1 MTNGSR
7 NLDIDKNM
15 MIMKRILFV
24 FGIILMSFSAEA
36 QESKW
41 GNSIADSV
49 SCFQNYNI
57 MGSYY
62 QSKDYAEAY
71 DAWKALYETC
81 PSANIRIYTY
91 GDNIIE
97 AKIKEAADDATKNAL
112 IQELLGLYDAFAIN
126 FPKEKSNAL
135 SSKAYHFYNY
145 YRKNADSVSKAVVM
159 FEEAKALL
167 GDTMSVAH
175 TDRYFQANVKE
186 FNKTKD
192 VDRLFEVYNS
202 VLVTLE
208 FNFNTFNV
216 QNYSMELKADSVL
229 DFIAYADSIRP
240 GVEVEKNAFDAK
252 LAIYDSINAYN
263 NSSNKRMKKAAK
275 LPPLVKPVMD
285 ARMQELVGVL
295 DKADELRTKYE
306 LDEQG
311 LTSID
316 KRKISNNEIRLRNIT
331 KVQRNIDKILSPL
344 LTCNKLTL
352 IYNEEA
358 FEQNKDNIDW
368 LKRAGNLLQKERVG
382 ADGELTSCTDNPVFI
397 SIAETLYKIEPSA
410 QAALNM
416 AKLGV
421 NKSDWAMAKKY
432 YTEAIEQEEDL
443 RRKANSYMGLAYV
456 NQKMGSLS
464 SAKSNC
470 LKAGQLRKNWG
481 SPYLYLATLYA
492 EAAGTCGANAVE
504 KNAVY
509 WAAINKLSYARSID
523 PTVATKAAKL
533 ISAYSQQIPD
543 KGISFQLGY
552 KEGDKISIGCW
563 VNETVSVKFY

>member
-1 MTNGSR
+1 
-7 NLDIDKNM
+7 
-15 MIMKRILFV
+15 MKRILFV
-24 FGIILMSFSAEA
+24 FGILLMSFSAQA

-97 AKIKEAADDATKNAL
+97 AKIKETNDDAAKNVL
-112 IQELLGLYDAFAIN
+112 IQELLALYDAFALH
-126 FPKEKSNAL
+126 FPEEKANAM

-145 YRKNADSVSKAVVM
+145 YKKDADSISKAVIM
-159 FEEAKALL
+159 FDEAKSLL

-202 VLVTLE
+202 VLVSLE

-216 QNYSMELKADSVL
+216 ENYTIELKADSVL
-229 DFIAYADSIRP
+229 GFIAYADSIRP
-240 GVEVEKNAFDAK
+240 TAEAAK
-252 LAIYDSINAYN
+252 AAYDLELAAYDSTNAYN
-263 NSSNKRMKKAAK
+263 NSSKKRMKQAAK
-275 LPPLVKPVMD
+275 LPPLVKPEMD
-285 ARMQELVGVL
+285 AATQALVSVL
-295 DKADELRTKYE
+295 EKADELKTKYE

-311 LTSID
+311 LTSVD

-331 KVQRNIDKILSPL
+331 KVQSNIEKILSPL
-344 LTCNKLTL
+344 LTCDKLTL

-358 FEQNKDNIDW
+358 FEQNKDNIEW

-382 ADGELTSCTDNPVFI
+382 DNGEMTSCTDNPVFI
-397 SIAETLYKIEPSA
+397 SIAETLYEIEPSA

-456 NQKMGSLS
+456 NQKMGALS
-464 SAKSNC
+464 AAKSNC
-470 LKAGQLRKNWG
+470 LKAGQLRKDWG
-481 SPYLYLATLYA
+481 NPYLYLATLYA

-523 PTVATKAAKL
+523 PSIANKAAKL
-533 ISAYSQQIPD
+533 ISAYTQQIPD

-552 KEGDKISIGCW
+552 KEGDKINIGCW
-563 VNETVSVKFY
+563 INETVSVKFY

>member
-1 MTNGSR
+1 
-7 NLDIDKNM
+7 
-15 MIMKRILFV
+15 MKRILFV
-24 FGIILMSFSAEA
+24 FGILLMSFSAQA

-97 AKIKEAADDATKNAL
+97 AKIKEASDDASKNAL
-112 IQELLGLYDAFAIN
+112 IQELLSLYDAFAVH
-126 FPKEKSNAL
+126 FPKEKANAI

-145 YRKNADSVSKAVVM
+145 YRKNSDSVSKAVVM
-159 FEEAKALL
+159 FEEAKSLL

-216 QNYSMELKADSVL
+216 ENYTIELKADSVL
-229 DFIAYADSIRP
+229 DFIAYADIIRP
-240 GVEVEKNAFDAK
+240 ATELAKAEFDAK
-252 LAIYDSINAYN
+252 LAVYDSTNAYN
-263 NSSNKRMKKAAK
+263 NSSKKRIKKAAK
-275 LPPLVKPVMD
+275 LPPLVKPELD
-285 ARMQELVGVL
+285 ATTQELVSVL
-295 DKADELRTKYE
+295 EKADELKTKYE
-306 LDEQG
+306 LDEKG
-311 LTSID
+311 LTSVD
-316 KRKISNNEIRLRNIT
+316 KRKMSNNEIRLRNIT
-331 KVQRNIDKILSPL
+331 KVQRNIEKILSPL

-358 FEQNKDNIDW
+358 FEENKDNVEW

-382 ADGELTSCTDNPVFI
+382 DDGELTSCTDNPVFI
-397 SIAETLYKIEPSA
+397 SIAETLYEIEPSA

-443 RRKANSYMGLAYV
+443 RRKANTYMGLAYV
-456 NQKMGSLS
+456 NQKMGALS

-481 SPYLYLATLYA
+481 NPYLYLATIYA
-492 EAAGTCGANAVE
+492 DAAGSCGSNAVE

-523 PTVATKAAKL
+523 PSIADKAAKL

-552 KEGDKISIGCW
+552 KEGDKINIGCW
-563 VNETVSVKFY
+563 INETVSVKFY

>member
-1 MTNGSR
+1 
-7 NLDIDKNM
+7 
-15 MIMKRILFV
+15 MKRILFV
-24 FGIILMSFSAEA
+24 FGILLMSFSVQA

-97 AKIKEAADDATKNAL
+97 AKIKEASDDATKNAL
-112 IQELLGLYDAFAIN
+112 IQELLSLYDAFAVH
-126 FPKEKSNAL
+126 FPKEKSNAI

-145 YRKNADSVSKAVVM
+145 YRKNSDSVSKSVVT
-159 FEEAKALL
+159 FEEAKSLL

-192 VDRLFEVYNS
+192 VNRLFEVYNA

-208 FNFNTFNV
+208 FDFNTFNV
-216 QNYSMELKADSVL
+216 ENYNIQLKADSVL

-240 GVEVEKNAFDAK
+240 ATEVAKAEFDAK
-252 LAIYDSINAYN
+252 LAVYDSTNAYN
-263 NSSNKRMKKAAK
+263 NASKKRMKKAAK
-275 LPPLVKPVMD
+275 LPPLVKPELD
-285 ARMQELVGVL
+285 ATTQELVSVL
-295 DKADELRTKYE
+295 EKADELRTKYE

-311 LTSID
+311 LTSVD
-316 KRKISNNEIRLRNIT
+316 KRNMSNNEIRLRNIT
-331 KVQRNIDKILSPL
+331 KVQRNIERILSPL

-358 FEQNKDNIDW
+358 FEQNKDNVEW
-368 LKRAGNLLQKERVG
+368 LKRAGNLLQKEREG
-382 ADGELTSCTDNPVFI
+382 DDGELTSCTDNPVFI
-397 SIAETLYKIEPSA
+397 SIAETLYELEPSA
-410 QAALNM
+410 QAALKM
-416 AKLGV
+416 AKLDV
-421 NKSDWAMAKKY
+421 NKGDWAMAKKY

-443 RRKANSYMGLAYV
+443 RRKANTYMGLAYV
-456 NQKMGSLS
+456 NQKMGALS

-481 SPYLYLATLYA
+481 NPYLYLATIYA
-492 EAAGTCGANAVE
+492 DAAGSCGSNAVE

-523 PTVATKAAKL
+523 PSIADKAAKL

-552 KEGDKISIGCW
+552 KEGDKINIGCW
-563 VNETVSVKFY
+563 INETVSVKFY

>member
-1 MTNGSR
+1 
-7 NLDIDKNM
+7 
-15 MIMKRILFV
+15 MKRILFV
-24 FGIILMSFSAEA
+24 FGILLMSFSAQA

-97 AKIKEAADDATKNAL
+97 AKIKEASDDATKNAL
-112 IQELLGLYDAFAIN
+112 IQELLSLYDAFAVH
-126 FPKEKSNAL
+126 FPEEKANAI

-145 YRKNADSVSKAVVM
+145 YRKNSDSVSKAVVM
-159 FEEAKALL
+159 FEEAKSLL

-216 QNYSMELKADSVL
+216 ENYNIELQADSVL
-229 DFIAYADSIRP
+229 GFIAYADSIRP
-240 GVEVEKNAFDAK
+240 NTEAAKAEYDAK
-252 LAIYDSINAYN
+252 LAVYDSTNTYN
-263 NSSNKRMKKAAK
+263 NASKKRIKKAAK
-275 LPPLVKPVMD
+275 LPPLVKPELD
-285 ARMQELVGVL
+285 ATVQELVSVL
-295 DKADELRTKYE
+295 EKADELKTKYE
-306 LDEQG
+306 LDQQG
-311 LTSID
+311 LTSVD
-316 KRKISNNEIRLRNIT
+316 KRKMSNNEIRLRNIT
-331 KVQRNIDKILSPL
+331 KVQRNIEKILSPL

-358 FEQNKDNIDW
+358 FEQNKDNIEW

-382 ADGELTSCTDNPVFI
+382 DDGELTSCTDNPVFI
-397 SIAETLYKIEPSA
+397 SIAETLYEIEPSA

-443 RRKANSYMGLAYV
+443 RRKANTYMGLAYV
-456 NQKMGSLS
+456 NQKMGALS

-481 SPYLYLATLYA
+481 NPYLYLATIYA
-492 EAAGTCGANAVE
+492 DAAGSCGSNAVE

-523 PTVATKAAKL
+523 PSIADKAAKL
-533 ISAYSQQIPD
+533 ISVYSQQIPD

-552 KEGDKISIGCW
+552 KEGDKINIGCW
-563 VNETVSVKFY
+563 INETVSVKFY

>member
-1 MTNGSR
+1 
-7 NLDIDKNM
+7 
-15 MIMKRILFV
+15 MKRILFV
-24 FGIILMSFSAEA
+24 FGILLMSFSAQA

-97 AKIKEAADDATKNAL
+97 AKIKEASDDASKNAL
-112 IQELLGLYDAFAIN
+112 IQELLSLYDAFAVH
-126 FPKEKSNAL
+126 FPKEKANAI

-145 YRKNADSVSKAVVM
+145 YRKNSDSVSKAVVM
-159 FEEAKALL
+159 FEEAKSLL

-216 QNYSMELKADSVL
+216 ENYTIELKADSVL

-240 GVEVEKNAFDAK
+240 ATELAKAEFDAK
-252 LAIYDSINAYN
+252 LAVYDSTNAYN
-263 NSSNKRMKKAAK
+263 NSSKKRIKKAAK
-275 LPPLVKPVMD
+275 LPPLVKPELD
-285 ARMQELVGVL
+285 ATTQELISVL
-295 DKADELRTKYE
+295 EKADELKTKYE
-306 LDEQG
+306 LDEKG
-311 LTSID
+311 LTSVD
-316 KRKISNNEIRLRNIT
+316 KRKMSNNEIRLRNIT
-331 KVQRNIDKILSPL
+331 KVQRNIEKILSPL

-358 FEQNKDNIDW
+358 FEENKDNVEW

-382 ADGELTSCTDNPVFI
+382 DDGELTSCTDNPVFI
-397 SIAETLYKIEPSA
+397 SIAETLYEIEPSA

-443 RRKANSYMGLAYV
+443 RRKANTYMGLAYV
-456 NQKMGSLS
+456 NQKMGALS

-481 SPYLYLATLYA
+481 NPYLYLATIYA
-492 EAAGTCGANAVE
+492 DAAGSCGSNAVE

-523 PTVATKAAKL
+523 PSIADKAAKL

-552 KEGDKISIGCW
+552 KEGDKINIGCW
-563 VNETVSVKFY
+563 INETVSVKFY

>member
-1 MTNGSR
+1 
-7 NLDIDKNM
+7 
-15 MIMKRILFV
+15 MKRILFV
-24 FGIILMSFSAEA
+24 FGILLMSFSAQA

-71 DAWKALYETC
+71 DAWKALFETC

-97 AKIKEAADDATKNAL
+97 AKIKETNDDAAKNVL
-112 IQELLGLYDAFAIN
+112 IQELLALYDAFALH
-126 FPKEKSNAL
+126 FPEEKANAM

-145 YRKNADSVSKAVVM
+145 YKKDADSISKAVVM
-159 FEEAKALL
+159 FDEAKSLL

-202 VLVTLE
+202 VLVSLE

-216 QNYSMELKADSVL
+216 ENYTIELKADSVL
-229 DFIAYADSIRP
+229 GFIAYADSIRP
-240 GVEVEKNAFDAK
+240 TAEAAK
-252 LAIYDSINAYN
+252 AAYELELAAYDSTNAYN
-263 NSSNKRMKKAAK
+263 NSSKKRMKQAAK
-275 LPPLVKPVMD
+275 LPPLVKPEMD
-285 ARMQELVGVL
+285 AATQALVSVL
-295 DKADELRTKYE
+295 EKADELKTKYE

-311 LTSID
+311 LTSVD

-331 KVQRNIDKILSPL
+331 KVQSNIEKILSPL
-344 LTCNKLTL
+344 LTCDKLTL

-358 FEQNKDNIDW
+358 FEQNKDNIEW

-382 ADGELTSCTDNPVFI
+382 DNGEMTSCTDNPVFI
-397 SIAETLYKIEPSA
+397 SIAETLYEIEPSA

-456 NQKMGSLS
+456 NQKMGALS
-464 SAKSNC
+464 AAKSNC
-470 LKAGQLRKNWG
+470 LKAGQLRKDWG
-481 SPYLYLATLYA
+481 NPYLYLATLYA

-523 PTVATKAAKL
+523 PSIANKAAKL
-533 ISAYSQQIPD
+533 ISAYTQQIPD

-552 KEGDKISIGCW
+552 KEGDKINIGCW
-563 VNETVSVKFY
+563 INETVSVKFY

>member
-1 MTNGSR
+1 
-7 NLDIDKNM
+7 

-24 FGIILMSFSAEA
+24 FGILLMSYSAQA

-97 AKIKEAADDATKNAL
+97 AKIKEASDDATKNAL
-112 IQELLGLYDAFAIN
+112 IQELLSLYDAFAVH
-126 FPKEKSNAL
+126 FPKEKANAI

-145 YRKNADSVSKAVVM
+145 YRKNSDSVSKAVVM
-159 FEEAKALL
+159 FEEAKSLL

-216 QNYSMELKADSVL
+216 ENYNIELKADSVL

-240 GVEVEKNAFDAK
+240 ATEAAKAKFDAT
-252 LAIYDSINAYN
+252 LAVYDSTNAYN
-263 NSSNKRMKKAAK
+263 NSSKKRLKKAAK
-275 LPPLVKPVMD
+275 LPPLVKPELD
-285 ARMQELVGVL
+285 ATTQELVSVL
-295 DKADELRTKYE
+295 EKADELKTKYE

-311 LTSID
+311 LTSVD
-316 KRKISNNEIRLRNIT
+316 KRKMSNNEIRLRNIT
-331 KVQRNIDKILSPL
+331 KVQRNIEKILSPL

-358 FEQNKDNIDW
+358 FEQNKDNEEW
-368 LKRAGNLLQKERVG
+368 LKRAGNLLQKERLG
-382 ADGELTSCTDNPVFI
+382 DDGELTSCTDNPVFI
-397 SIAETLYKIEPSA
+397 SIAETLYEIEPSA

-443 RRKANSYMGLAYV
+443 RRKANTYMGLAYV
-456 NQKMGSLS
+456 NQKMGALS

-481 SPYLYLATLYA
+481 NPYLYLATIYA
-492 EAAGTCGANAVE
+492 DAAGSCGSNAVE

-523 PTVATKAAKL
+523 PSIADKAAKL

-552 KEGDKISIGCW
+552 KEGDKITIGCW
-563 VNETVSVKFY
+563 INEAVSVKFY

>member
-1 MTNGSR
+1 
-7 NLDIDKNM
+7 

-24 FGIILMSFSAEA
+24 FGILLMSFSAQA

-97 AKIKEAADDATKNAL
+97 AKIKETNDDAAKNVL
-112 IQELLGLYDAFAIN
+112 IQELLALYDAFALH
-126 FPKEKSNAL
+126 FPEEKANAM
-135 SSKAYHFYNY
+135 SSKAYHFYDY
-145 YRKNADSVSKAVVM
+145 YKKDADSISKAVVM
-159 FEEAKALL
+159 FDEAKSLL

-202 VLVTLE
+202 VLVSLE

-216 QNYSMELKADSVL
+216 ENYTIELKADSVL
-229 DFIAYADSIRP
+229 GFIAYADSIRP
-240 GVEVEKNAFDAK
+240 TAEAAK
-252 LAIYDSINAYN
+252 ASYDLELAAYDSTNAYN
-263 NSSNKRMKKAAK
+263 NSSKKRMKQAAK
-275 LPPLVKPVMD
+275 LPPLVKPEMD
-285 ARMQELVGVL
+285 ATTQALVSVL
-295 DKADELRTKYE
+295 EKADELKTKYE

-311 LTSID
+311 LTSVD

-331 KVQRNIDKILSPL
+331 KVQSNIEKILSPL
-344 LTCNKLTL
+344 LTCDKLTL

-358 FEQNKDNIDW
+358 FEQNKDNIEW

-382 ADGELTSCTDNPVFI
+382 DNGEMTSCTDNPVFI
-397 SIAETLYKIEPSA
+397 SIAETLYEIEPSA

-456 NQKMGSLS
+456 NQKMGALS
-464 SAKSNC
+464 AAKSNC
-470 LKAGQLRKNWG
+470 LKAGQLRKDWG
-481 SPYLYLATLYA
+481 NPYLYLATLYA

-523 PTVATKAAKL
+523 PSIANKAAKL
-533 ISAYSQQIPD
+533 ISAYTQQIPD

-552 KEGDKISIGCW
+552 KEGDKINIGCW
-563 VNETVSVKFY
+563 INETVSVKFY

>member
-1 MTNGSR
+1 
-7 NLDIDKNM
+7 
-15 MIMKRILFV
+15 MKRILFV
-24 FGIILMSFSAEA
+24 FGILLMSFSAQA

-97 AKIKEAADDATKNAL
+97 AKIKEASDDASKNAL
-112 IQELLGLYDAFAIN
+112 IQELLSLYDAFAVH
-126 FPKEKSNAL
+126 FPKEKANAI

-145 YRKNADSVSKAVVM
+145 YRKNSDSVSKAVVM
-159 FEEAKALL
+159 FEEAKSLL
-167 GDTMSVAH
+167 GYTMSVAH

-216 QNYSMELKADSVL
+216 ENYTIELKADSVL

-240 GVEVEKNAFDAK
+240 ATELAKAEFDAK
-252 LAIYDSINAYN
+252 LAVYDSTNAYN
-263 NSSNKRMKKAAK
+263 NSSKKRIKKAAK
-275 LPPLVKPVMD
+275 LTPLVKPELD
-285 ARMQELVGVL
+285 ATTQELVSVL
-295 DKADELRTKYE
+295 EKADELKTKYE
-306 LDEQG
+306 LDEKG
-311 LTSID
+311 LTSVD
-316 KRKISNNEIRLRNIT
+316 KRKMSNNEIRLRNIT
-331 KVQRNIDKILSPL
+331 KVQRNIEKILSPL

-358 FEQNKDNIDW
+358 FEENKDNVEW

-382 ADGELTSCTDNPVFI
+382 DDGELTSCTDNPVFI
-397 SIAETLYKIEPSA
+397 SIAETLYEIEPSA

-443 RRKANSYMGLAYV
+443 RRKANTYMGLAYV
-456 NQKMGSLS
+456 NQKMGALS

-481 SPYLYLATLYA
+481 NPYLYLATIYA
-492 EAAGTCGANAVE
+492 DAAGSCGSNAVE

-523 PTVATKAAKL
+523 PSIADKAAKL

-552 KEGDKISIGCW
+552 KEGDKINIGCW
-563 VNETVSVKFY
+563 INETVSVKFY

>member
-1 MTNGSR
+1 
-7 NLDIDKNM
+7 

-24 FGIILMSFSAEA
+24 FGILLMSFSAQA

-71 DAWKALYETC
+71 DAWKALFETC

-97 AKIKEAADDATKNAL
+97 AKIKETNDDAAKNVL
-112 IQELLGLYDAFAIN
+112 IQELLALYDAFALH
-126 FPKEKSNAL
+126 FPEEKANAM

-145 YRKNADSVSKAVVM
+145 YKKDADSISKAVVM
-159 FEEAKALL
+159 FDEAKSLL

-202 VLVTLE
+202 VLVSLE

-216 QNYSMELKADSVL
+216 ENYTIELKADSVL
-229 DFIAYADSIRP
+229 GFIAYADSIRP
-240 GVEVEKNAFDAK
+240 TAEAAK
-252 LAIYDSINAYN
+252 AAYELELAAYDSTNAYN
-263 NSSNKRMKKAAK
+263 NSSKKRMKQAAK
-275 LPPLVKPVMD
+275 LPPLVKPEMD
-285 ARMQELVGVL
+285 AATQALVSVL
-295 DKADELRTKYE
+295 EKADELKTKYE

-311 LTSID
+311 LTSVD
-316 KRKISNNEIRLRNIT
+316 KRKISNNEIRLRNIS
-331 KVQRNIDKILSPL
+331 KVQSNIEKILSPL

-358 FEQNKDNIDW
+358 FEQNKDNIEW

-382 ADGELTSCTDNPVFI
+382 DNGEMTSCTDNPVFI
-397 SIAETLYKIEPSA
+397 SIAETLYEIEPSA

-456 NQKMGSLS
+456 NQKMGALS
-464 SAKSNC
+464 AAKSNC
-470 LKAGQLRKNWG
+470 LKAGQLRKDWG
-481 SPYLYLATLYA
+481 NPYLYLATLYA

-523 PTVATKAAKL
+523 PSIANKAAKL
-533 ISAYSQQIPD
+533 ISAYTQQIPD

-552 KEGDKISIGCW
+552 KEGDKINIGCW
-563 VNETVSVKFY
+563 INETVSVKFY

>member
-1 MTNGSR
+1 
-7 NLDIDKNM
+7 
-15 MIMKRILFV
+15 MKRILFV
-24 FGIILMSFSAEA
+24 FGILLMSFSAQA

-97 AKIKEAADDATKNAL
+97 AKIKETNDDAAKNVL
-112 IQELLGLYDAFAIN
+112 IQELLALYDAFALH
-126 FPKEKSNAL
+126 FPEEKANAM

-145 YRKNADSVSKAVVM
+145 YKKDADSISKAVVM
-159 FEEAKALL
+159 FDEAKSLL

-202 VLVTLE
+202 VLVSLE

-216 QNYSMELKADSVL
+216 ENYTIELKADSVL
-229 DFIAYADSIRP
+229 GFIAYADSIRP
-240 GVEVEKNAFDAK
+240 TAEAAK
-252 LAIYDSINAYN
+252 AAYELELAAYDSTNAYN
-263 NSSNKRMKKAAK
+263 NSSKKRMKQAAK
-275 LPPLVKPVMD
+275 LPPLVKPEMD
-285 ARMQELVGVL
+285 AATQALVSVL
-295 DKADELRTKYE
+295 EKADELKTKYE

-311 LTSID
+311 LTSVD
-316 KRKISNNEIRLRNIT
+316 KRKISNNEIRLRNIS
-331 KVQRNIDKILSPL
+331 KVQSNIEKILSPL
-344 LTCNKLTL
+344 LTCDKLTL

-358 FEQNKDNIDW
+358 FEQNKDNIEW

-382 ADGELTSCTDNPVFI
+382 DNGEMTSCTDNPVFI
-397 SIAETLYKIEPSA
+397 SIAETLYEIEPSA

-456 NQKMGSLS
+456 NQKMGALS
-464 SAKSNC
+464 AAKSNC
-470 LKAGQLRKNWG
+470 LKAGQLRKDWG
-481 SPYLYLATLYA
+481 NPYLYLATLYA

-523 PTVATKAAKL
+523 PSIANKAAKL
-533 ISAYSQQIPD
+533 ISAYTQQIPD

-552 KEGDKISIGCW
+552 KEGDKINIGCW
-563 VNETVSVKFY
+563 INETVSVKFY

>member
-1 MTNGSR
+1 
-7 NLDIDKNM
+7 

-24 FGIILMSFSAEA
+24 FGILLMSYSAQA

-71 DAWKALYETC
+71 DAWKALFETC

-97 AKIKEAADDATKNAL
+97 AKIKETNDDAAKNVL
-112 IQELLGLYDAFAIN
+112 IQELLALYDAFALH
-126 FPKEKSNAL
+126 FPEEKANAM

-145 YRKNADSVSKAVVM
+145 YKKDADSISKAVIM
-159 FEEAKALL
+159 FDEAKSLL

-202 VLVTLE
+202 VLVSLE

-216 QNYSMELKADSVL
+216 ENYTIELKADSVL
-229 DFIAYADSIRP
+229 GFIAYADSIRP
-240 GVEVEKNAFDAK
+240 TAEAAK
-252 LAIYDSINAYN
+252 AAYDLELAAYDSTNAYN
-263 NSSNKRMKKAAK
+263 NSSKKRMKQAAK
-275 LPPLVKPVMD
+275 LPPLVKPEMD
-285 ARMQELVGVL
+285 AATQALVSVL
-295 DKADELRTKYE
+295 EKADELKTKYE

-311 LTSID
+311 LTSVD

-331 KVQRNIDKILSPL
+331 KVQSNIEKILSPL
-344 LTCNKLTL
+344 LTCDKLTL

-358 FEQNKDNIDW
+358 FEQNKDNIEW

-382 ADGELTSCTDNPVFI
+382 DNGEMTSCTDNPVFI
-397 SIAETLYKIEPSA
+397 SIAETLYEIEPSA

-456 NQKMGSLS
+456 NQKMGALS
-464 SAKSNC
+464 AAKSNC
-470 LKAGQLRKNWG
+470 LKAGQLRKDWG
-481 SPYLYLATLYA
+481 NPYLYLATLYA

-523 PTVATKAAKL
+523 PSIANKAAKL
-533 ISAYSQQIPD
+533 ISAYTQQIPD

-552 KEGDKISIGCW
+552 KEGDKINIGCW
-563 VNETVSVKFY
+563 INETVSVKFY

>member
-1 MTNGSR
+1 
-7 NLDIDKNM
+7 
-15 MIMKRILFV
+15 MKRILFV
-24 FGIILMSFSAEA
+24 FGILLMSFSAQA

-71 DAWKALYETC
+71 DAWKALFETC

-97 AKIKEAADDATKNAL
+97 AKIKETNDDAAKNVL
-112 IQELLGLYDAFAIN
+112 IQELLALYDAFALH
-126 FPKEKSNAL
+126 FPEEKANAM

-145 YRKNADSVSKAVVM
+145 YKKDADSISKAVVM
-159 FEEAKALL
+159 FDEAKSLL

-202 VLVTLE
+202 VLVSLE

-216 QNYSMELKADSVL
+216 ENYTIELKADSVL
-229 DFIAYADSIRP
+229 GFIAYADSIRP
-240 GVEVEKNAFDAK
+240 TAEAAK
-252 LAIYDSINAYN
+252 AAYELELAAYDSTNAYN
-263 NSSNKRMKKAAK
+263 NSSKKRMKQAAK
-275 LPPLVKPVMD
+275 LPPLVKPEMD
-285 ARMQELVGVL
+285 AATQALVSVL
-295 DKADELRTKYE
+295 EKADELKTKYE

-311 LTSID
+311 LTSVD

-331 KVQRNIDKILSPL
+331 KVQSNIEKILSPL
-344 LTCNKLTL
+344 LTCDKLTL

-358 FEQNKDNIDW
+358 FEQNKDNIEW

-382 ADGELTSCTDNPVFI
+382 DNGEMTSCTDNPVFI
-397 SIAETLYKIEPSA
+397 SIAETLYEIEPSA

-456 NQKMGSLS
+456 NQKMGALS
-464 SAKSNC
+464 AAKSNC
-470 LKAGQLRKNWG
+470 LKAGQLRKDWG

-523 PTVATKAAKL
+523 PSIANKAAKL
-533 ISAYSQQIPD
+533 ISAYTQQIPD

-552 KEGDKISIGCW
+552 KEGDKINIGCW
-563 VNETVSVKFY
+563 INETVSVKFY

>member
-1 MTNGSR
+1 
-7 NLDIDKNM
+7 
-15 MIMKRILFV
+15 MKRILFV
-24 FGIILMSFSAEA
+24 FGILLMSYSAQA

-97 AKIKEAADDATKNAL
+97 AKIKEASDDATKNAL
-112 IQELLGLYDAFAIN
+112 IQELLSLYDAFAVH
-126 FPKEKSNAL
+126 FPKEKANAI

-145 YRKNADSVSKAVVM
+145 YRKNSDSVSKAVVM
-159 FEEAKALL
+159 FEEAKSLL

-216 QNYSMELKADSVL
+216 ENYNIELKADSVL

-240 GVEVEKNAFDAK
+240 ATEAAKAKFDAT
-252 LAIYDSINAYN
+252 LAVYDSTNAYN
-263 NSSNKRMKKAAK
+263 NSSKKRLKKAAK
-275 LPPLVKPVMD
+275 LPPLVKPELD
-285 ARMQELVGVL
+285 ATTQELVSVRE
-295 DKADELRTKYE
+295 KADELKTKYE

-311 LTSID
+311 LTSVD
-316 KRKISNNEIRLRNIT
+316 KRKMSNNEIRLRNIT
-331 KVQRNIDKILSPL
+331 KVQRNIEKILSPL

-358 FEQNKDNIDW
+358 FEQNKDNVEW
-368 LKRAGNLLQKERVG
+368 LKRAGNLLQKERLG
-382 ADGELTSCTDNPVFI
+382 DDGELTSCTDNPVFI
-397 SIAETLYKIEPSA
+397 SIAETLYEIEPSA

-443 RRKANSYMGLAYV
+443 RRKANTYMGLAYV
-456 NQKMGSLS
+456 NQKMGALS

-481 SPYLYLATLYA
+481 NPYLYLATIYA
-492 EAAGTCGANAVE
+492 DAAGSCGSNAVE

-523 PTVATKAAKL
+523 PSIADKAAKL

-552 KEGDKISIGCW
+552 KEGDKITIGCW
-563 VNETVSVKFY
+563 INEAVSVKFY

>member
-1 MTNGSR
+1 
-7 NLDIDKNM
+7 
-15 MIMKRILFV
+15 MKRILFV
-24 FGIILMSFSAEA
+24 FGILLMSFSAQA

-97 AKIKEAADDATKNAL
+97 AKIKEASDDASKNAL
-112 IQELLGLYDAFAIN
+112 IQELLSLYDAFAVH
-126 FPKEKSNAL
+126 FPKEKANAI

-145 YRKNADSVSKAVVM
+145 YRKNSDSVSKAVVM
-159 FEEAKALL
+159 FEEAKSLL

-216 QNYSMELKADSVL
+216 ENYTIELKADSVL

-240 GVEVEKNAFDAK
+240 ATELAKAEFDAK
-252 LAIYDSINAYN
+252 LAVYDSTNAYN
-263 NSSNKRMKKAAK
+263 NSSKKRIKKAAK
-275 LPPLVKPVMD
+275 LPPLVKPELD
-285 ARMQELVGVL
+285 ATIQELVSVL
-295 DKADELRTKYE
+295 EKADELKTKYE
-306 LDEQG
+306 LDEKG
-311 LTSID
+311 LTSVD
-316 KRKISNNEIRLRNIT
+316 KRKMSNNEIRLRNIT
-331 KVQRNIDKILSPL
+331 KVQRNIEKILSPL

-358 FEQNKDNIDW
+358 FEENKDNVEW

-382 ADGELTSCTDNPVFI
+382 DDGELTSCTDNPVFI
-397 SIAETLYKIEPSA
+397 SIAETLYEIEPSA

-443 RRKANSYMGLAYV
+443 RRKANTYMGLAYV
-456 NQKMGSLS
+456 NQKMGALS

-481 SPYLYLATLYA
+481 NPYLYLATIYA
-492 EAAGTCGANAVE
+492 DAAGSCGSNAVE
-504 KNAVY
+504 KNAMY

-523 PTVATKAAKL
+523 PSIADKAAKL

-552 KEGDKISIGCW
+552 KEGDKINIGCW
-563 VNETVSVKFY
+563 INETVSVKFY

>member
-1 MTNGSR
+1 
-7 NLDIDKNM
+7 

-24 FGIILMSFSAEA
+24 FGILLMSFSAQA

-97 AKIKEAADDATKNAL
+97 AKIKETNDDAAKNVL
-112 IQELLGLYDAFAIN
+112 IQELLALYDAFALH
-126 FPKEKSNAL
+126 FPEEKANAM

-145 YRKNADSVSKAVVM
+145 YKKDADSISKAVIM
-159 FEEAKALL
+159 FDEAKSLL

-202 VLVTLE
+202 VLVSLE

-216 QNYSMELKADSVL
+216 ENYTIELKADSVL
-229 DFIAYADSIRP
+229 GFIAYADSIRP
-240 GVEVEKNAFDAK
+240 TAEAAK
-252 LAIYDSINAYN
+252 AAYDLELAAYDSTNAYN
-263 NSSNKRMKKAAK
+263 NSSKKRMKQAAK
-275 LPPLVKPVMD
+275 LPPLVKPEMD
-285 ARMQELVGVL
+285 AATQALVSVL
-295 DKADELRTKYE
+295 EKADELKTKYE

-311 LTSID
+311 LTSVD

-331 KVQRNIDKILSPL
+331 KVQSNIEKILSPL
-344 LTCNKLTL
+344 LTCDKLTL

-358 FEQNKDNIDW
+358 FEQNKDNIEW

-382 ADGELTSCTDNPVFI
+382 DNGEMTSCTDNPVFI
-397 SIAETLYKIEPSA
+397 SIAETLYEIEPSA

-456 NQKMGSLS
+456 NQKMGALS
-464 SAKSNC
+464 AAKSNC
-470 LKAGQLRKNWG
+470 LKAGQLRKDWG
-481 SPYLYLATLYA
+481 NPYLYLATLYA

-523 PTVATKAAKL
+523 PSIANKAAKL
-533 ISAYSQQIPD
+533 ISAYTQQIPD

-552 KEGDKISIGCW
+552 KEGDKINIGCW
-563 VNETVSVKFY
+563 INETVSVKFY

>member
-1 MTNGSR
+1 
-7 NLDIDKNM
+7 
-15 MIMKRILFV
+15 MKRILFV
-24 FGIILMSFSAEA
+24 FGILLMSFSAQA

-97 AKIKEAADDATKNAL
+97 AKIKEAGDDASKNAL
-112 IQELLGLYDAFAIN
+112 IQELLGLYDTFAVH
-126 FPKEKSNAL
+126 FPEEKSNAM

-145 YRKNADSVSKAVVM
+145 YRKNDDSVSKAVVM
-159 FEEAKALL
+159 FEEAKSLL

-202 VLVTLE
+202 VLVSLE

-216 QNYSMELKADSVL
+216 ENYTIELKADSVL

-240 GVEVEKNAFDAK
+240 SAEAAK
-252 LAIYDSINAYN
+252 AAYQAEMAVYDSTNAYN
-263 NSSNKRMKKAAK
+263 NSSKKRIKKAAK
-275 LPPLVKPVMD
+275 LPPLVKPEME
-285 ARMQELVGVL
+285 AGAQELVSVIE
-295 DKADELRTKYE
+295 KADELKTKYK

-311 LTSID
+311 LTSVD
-316 KRKISNNEIRLRNIT
+316 KRKMSNNEIRLRNIT
-331 KVQRNIDKILSPL
+331 KVQRNIEKILSPL
-344 LTCNKLTL
+344 LTCEKLTL
-352 IYNEEA
+352 IYNDAA
-358 FEQNKDNIDW
+358 FEENKDDIEW

-382 ADGELTSCTDNPVFI
+382 DDGELTSCTDNPVFI
-397 SIAETLYKIEPSA
+397 SIAETLYELEPSA
-410 QAALNM
+410 QAALKM
-416 AKLGV
+416 AKLDV
-421 NKSDWAMAKKY
+421 NKGDWAMAKKY

-443 RRKANSYMGLAYV
+443 RRKANTYMGLAYV
-456 NQKMGSLS
+456 NQKMGALS

-481 SPYLYLATLYA
+481 SPYLYLATIYA
-492 EAAGTCGANAVE
+492 DAAGSCGSNAVE

-523 PTVATKAAKL
+523 PSIADKAAKL

-552 KEGDKISIGCW
+552 KEGDKINIGCW
-563 VNETVSVKFY
+563 INETVSVKFY

>member
-1 MTNGSR
+1 
-7 NLDIDKNM
+7 
-15 MIMKRILFV
+15 MKRILFV
-24 FGIILMSFSAEA
+24 FGILLMSYSAQA

-97 AKIKEAADDATKNAL
+97 AKIKEASDDATKNAL
-112 IQELLGLYDAFAIN
+112 IQELLSLYDAFAVH
-126 FPKEKSNAL
+126 FPKEKANAI

-145 YRKNADSVSKAVVM
+145 YRKNSDSVSKAVAM
-159 FEEAKALL
+159 FEEAKSLL

-216 QNYSMELKADSVL
+216 ENYNIELKADSVL

-240 GVEVEKNAFDAK
+240 ATEAAKAKFDAT
-252 LAIYDSINAYN
+252 LAVYDSTNAYN
-263 NSSNKRMKKAAK
+263 NSSKKRLKKAAK
-275 LPPLVKPVMD
+275 LPPLVKPELD
-285 ARMQELVGVL
+285 ATTQELVSVL
-295 DKADELRTKYE
+295 EKADELKTKYE

-311 LTSID
+311 LTSVD
-316 KRKISNNEIRLRNIT
+316 KRKMSNNEIRLRNIT
-331 KVQRNIDKILSPL
+331 KVQRNIEKILSPL

-358 FEQNKDNIDW
+358 FEQNKDNVEW
-368 LKRAGNLLQKERVG
+368 LKRAGNLLQKERLG
-382 ADGELTSCTDNPVFI
+382 DDGELTSCTDNPVFI
-397 SIAETLYKIEPSA
+397 SIAETLYEIEPSA

-443 RRKANSYMGLAYV
+443 RRKANTYMGLAYV
-456 NQKMGSLS
+456 NQKMGALS

-481 SPYLYLATLYA
+481 NPYLYLATIYA
-492 EAAGTCGANAVE
+492 DAAGSCGSNAVE

-523 PTVATKAAKL
+523 PSIADKAAKL

-552 KEGDKISIGCW
+552 KEGDKITIGCW
-563 VNETVSVKFY
+563 INEAVSVKFY

>member
-1 MTNGSR
+1 
-7 NLDIDKNM
+7 

-24 FGIILMSFSAEA
+24 FGILLMSFSAQA

-97 AKIKEAADDATKNAL
+97 AKIKEASDDASKNAF
-112 IQELLGLYDAFAIN
+112 IQELLSLYDAFAVH
-126 FPKEKSNAL
+126 FPKEKANAI

-145 YRKNADSVSKAVVM
+145 YRKNSDSVSKAVVM
-159 FEEAKALL
+159 FEEAKSLL

-216 QNYSMELKADSVL
+216 ENYTIELKADSVL
-229 DFIAYADSIRP
+229 DFIVYADSIRP
-240 GVEVEKNAFDAK
+240 ATELAKAEFDAK
-252 LAIYDSINAYN
+252 LAVYDSTNIYN
-263 NSSNKRMKKAAK
+263 NSSKKRIKKAAK
-275 LPPLVKPVMD
+275 LPPLMKPELD
-285 ARMQELVGVL
+285 ATTRELVSAL
-295 DKADELRTKYE
+295 EKADELKTKYE

-311 LTSID
+311 LTSVD
-316 KRKISNNEIRLRNIT
+316 KRKMSNNEIRLRNIT
-331 KVQRNIDKILSPL
+331 KVQRNIEKILSPL

-358 FEQNKDNIDW
+358 FEENKDNVEW

-382 ADGELTSCTDNPVFI
+382 DDGELTSCTDNPVFI
-397 SIAETLYKIEPSA
+397 SIAETLYEIEPSA

-443 RRKANSYMGLAYV
+443 RRKANTYMGLAYV
-456 NQKMGSLS
+456 NQKMGALS

-470 LKAGQLRKNWG
+470 LKAGQLHKNWG
-481 SPYLYLATLYA
+481 NPYLYLATIYA
-492 EAAGTCGANAVE
+492 DAAGSCGSNAVE

-523 PTVATKAAKL
+523 PSIADKAAKL

-552 KEGDKISIGCW
+552 KEGDKINIGCW
-563 VNETVSVKFY
+563 INETVSVKFY

>member
-1 MTNGSR
+1 
-7 NLDIDKNM
+7 
-15 MIMKRILFV
+15 MKRILFV
-24 FGIILMSFSAEA
+24 FGILLMSFSVQA

-62 QSKDYAEAY
+62 QSMDYAEAY

-97 AKIKEAADDATKNAL
+97 AKIKETNDDAAKNVL
-112 IQELLGLYDAFAIN
+112 IQELLVLYDAFALH
-126 FPKEKSNAL
+126 FPEEKANAM

-145 YRKNADSVSKAVVM
+145 YKKDADSISKAVVM
-159 FEEAKALL
+159 FDEAKSLL

-202 VLVTLE
+202 VLVSLE

-216 QNYSMELKADSVL
+216 ENYTIELKADSVL
-229 DFIAYADSIRP
+229 GFIAYADSIRP
-240 GVEVEKNAFDAK
+240 TAEAAK
-252 LAIYDSINAYN
+252 AAYDLELAAYDSTNAYN
-263 NSSNKRMKKAAK
+263 NSSKKRMKQAAK
-275 LPPLVKPVMD
+275 LPPLVKPEMD
-285 ARMQELVGVL
+285 ATTQALVSVL
-295 DKADELRTKYE
+295 EKADELKTKYE

-311 LTSID
+311 LTSVD

-331 KVQRNIDKILSPL
+331 KVQSNIEKILSPL
-344 LTCNKLTL
+344 LTCDKLTL

-358 FEQNKDNIDW
+358 FEQNKDNIEW

-382 ADGELTSCTDNPVFI
+382 DNGEMTSCTDNPVFI
-397 SIAETLYKIEPSA
+397 SIAETLYEIEPSA

-456 NQKMGSLS
+456 NQKMGALS
-464 SAKSNC
+464 AAKSNC
-470 LKAGQLRKNWG
+470 LKAGQLRKDWG
-481 SPYLYLATLYA
+481 NPYLYLATLYA

-523 PTVATKAAKL
+523 PSIANKAAKL
-533 ISAYSQQIPD
+533 ISAYTQQIPD

-552 KEGDKISIGCW
+552 KEGDKINIGCW
-563 VNETVSVKFY
+563 INETVSVKFY

>member
-1 MTNGSR
+1 
-7 NLDIDKNM
+7 
-15 MIMKRILFV
+15 MKRILFV
-24 FGIILMSFSAEA
+24 LGILLISLTTQA

-97 AKIKEAADDATKNAL
+97 AKIKEAGDDASKNAL
-112 IQELLGLYDAFAIN
+112 IQELLGLYDTFAVH
-126 FPKEKSNAL
+126 FPEEKSNAM

-159 FEEAKALL
+159 FEEAKSLL

-202 VLVTLE
+202 VLVSLE

-216 QNYSMELKADSVL
+216 ENYNIELKADSVL

-240 GVEVEKNAFDAK
+240 SAEAAK
-252 LAIYDSINAYN
+252 AAYQAEMAVYDSTNAYN
-263 NSSNKRMKKAAK
+263 NSSKKRMKQAAK
-275 LPPLVKPVMD
+275 LPPLVKPEMETG
-285 ARMQELVGVL
+285 AQELVSVIE
-295 DKADELRTKYE
+295 KADELKTKYE

-311 LTSID
+311 LTSVD

-331 KVQRNIDKILSPL
+331 KVQRNIEKILSPL
-344 LTCNKLTL
+344 LTCEKLTL
-352 IYNEEA
+352 IYNDAA
-358 FEQNKDNIDW
+358 FEENKDDIEW

-382 ADGELTSCTDNPVFI
+382 EDGELTSCTDNPVFI
-397 SIAETLYKIEPSA
+397 SIAETLYEIEPSA

-421 NKSDWAMAKKY
+421 NKGDWAMAKKY

-456 NQKMGSLS
+456 NQKLGSLS
-464 SAKSNC
+464 AAKVNYI
-470 LKAGQLRKNWG
+470 KAGQLRKDWG
-481 SPYLYLATLYA
+481 NPYLYLATLYA

-523 PTVATKAAKL
+523 PSVASKAAKL

-552 KEGDKISIGCW
+552 KEGDKINIGCW
-563 VNETVSVKFY
+563 INETVSVKFY

>member
-1 MTNGSR
+1 
-7 NLDIDKNM
+7 
-15 MIMKRILFV
+15 MKRILFV
-24 FGIILMSFSAEA
+24 FGILLMSFSVQA

-97 AKIKEAADDATKNAL
+97 AKIKETNDDAAKNVL
-112 IQELLGLYDAFAIN
+112 IQELLALYDAFALH
-126 FPKEKSNAL
+126 FPEEKANAM

-145 YRKNADSVSKAVVM
+145 YKKDADSISKAVIM
-159 FEEAKALL
+159 FDEAKSLL

-202 VLVTLE
+202 VLVSLE

-216 QNYSMELKADSVL
+216 ENYTIELKADSVL
-229 DFIAYADSIRP
+229 GFIAYADSIRP
-240 GVEVEKNAFDAK
+240 TAEAAK
-252 LAIYDSINAYN
+252 AAYDLELAAYDSTNAYN
-263 NSSNKRMKKAAK
+263 NSSKKRMKQAAK
-275 LPPLVKPVMD
+275 LPPLVKPEMD
-285 ARMQELVGVL
+285 ATTQALVSVL
-295 DKADELRTKYE
+295 EKADELKTKYE

-311 LTSID
+311 LTSVD

-331 KVQRNIDKILSPL
+331 KVQSNIEKILSPL
-344 LTCNKLTL
+344 LTCDKLTL

-358 FEQNKDNIDW
+358 FEQNKDNIEW

-382 ADGELTSCTDNPVFI
+382 DNGEMTSCTDNPVFI
-397 SIAETLYKIEPSA
+397 SIAETLYEIEPSA

-456 NQKMGSLS
+456 NQKMGALS
-464 SAKSNC
+464 AAKSNC
-470 LKAGQLRKNWG
+470 LKAGQLRKDWG
-481 SPYLYLATLYA
+481 NPYLYLATLYA

-523 PTVATKAAKL
+523 PSIANKAAKL
-533 ISAYSQQIPD
+533 ISAYTQQIPD

-552 KEGDKISIGCW
+552 KEGDKINIGCW
-563 VNETVSVKFY
+563 INETVSVKFY

>member
-1 MTNGSR
+1 
-7 NLDIDKNM
+7 
-15 MIMKRILFV
+15 MIMKRLPLV
-24 FGIILMSFSAEA
+24 FGILLMSYSAQA

-97 AKIKEAADDATKNAL
+97 AKIKEASDDATKNAL
-112 IQELLGLYDAFAIN
+112 IQELLSLYDAFAVH
-126 FPKEKSNAL
+126 FPKEKANAI

-145 YRKNADSVSKAVVM
+145 YRKNSDSVSKAVVM
-159 FEEAKALL
+159 FEEAKSLL

-202 VLVTLE
+202 VLVALE

-216 QNYSMELKADSVL
+216 ENYNIELKADSVL

-240 GVEVEKNAFDAK
+240 ATEAAKAKFDAT
-252 LAIYDSINAYN
+252 LAVYDSTNAYN
-263 NSSNKRMKKAAK
+263 NSSKKRLKKAAK
-275 LPPLVKPVMD
+275 LPPLVKPELD
-285 ARMQELVGVL
+285 ATTQELVSVL
-295 DKADELRTKYE
+295 EKADELKTKYE

-311 LTSID
+311 LTSVD
-316 KRKISNNEIRLRNIT
+316 KRKMSNNEIRLRNIT
-331 KVQRNIDKILSPL
+331 KVQRNIEKILSPL

-358 FEQNKDNIDW
+358 FEQNKDNVEW
-368 LKRAGNLLQKERVG
+368 LKRAGNLLQKERLG
-382 ADGELTSCTDNPVFI
+382 DDGELTSCTDNPVFI
-397 SIAETLYKIEPSA
+397 SIAETLYEIEPSA

-443 RRKANSYMGLAYV
+443 RRKANTYMGLAYV
-456 NQKMGSLS
+456 NQKMGALS

-481 SPYLYLATLYA
+481 NPYLYLATIYA
-492 EAAGTCGANAVE
+492 DAAGSCGSNAVE

-523 PTVATKAAKL
+523 PSIADKAAKL

-552 KEGDKISIGCW
+552 KEGDKITIGCW
-563 VNETVSVKFY
+563 INEAVSVKFY

>member
-1 MTNGSR
+1 
-7 NLDIDKNM
+7 
-15 MIMKRILFV
+15 MKRILFV
-24 FGIILMSFSAEA
+24 FGILLMSFSAQA

-97 AKIKEAADDATKNAL
+97 AKIKEASDDASKNAL
-112 IQELLGLYDAFAIN
+112 IQELLSLYDAFAVH
-126 FPKEKSNAL
+126 FPKEKANAI

-145 YRKNADSVSKAVVM
+145 YRKNSDSVSKAVVM
-159 FEEAKALL
+159 FEEAKSLL

-216 QNYSMELKADSVL
+216 ENYTIELKADSVL

-240 GVEVEKNAFDAK
+240 ATELAKAEFDAK
-252 LAIYDSINAYN
+252 LAVYDSTNIYN
-263 NSSNKRMKKAAK
+263 NSSKKRIKKAAK
-275 LPPLVKPVMD
+275 LPPLVKPELD
-285 ARMQELVGVL
+285 ATTEELVSVL
-295 DKADELRTKYE
+295 EKADELKTKYE
-306 LDEQG
+306 LDEKG
-311 LTSID
+311 LTSVD
-316 KRKISNNEIRLRNIT
+316 KRKMSNNEIRLRNIT
-331 KVQRNIDKILSPL
+331 KVQRNIEKILSPL

-358 FEQNKDNIDW
+358 FEENKDNVEW

-382 ADGELTSCTDNPVFI
+382 DDGELTSCTDNPVFI
-397 SIAETLYKIEPSA
+397 SIAETLYEIEPSA

-443 RRKANSYMGLAYV
+443 RRKANTYMGLAYV
-456 NQKMGSLS
+456 NQKMGALS

-481 SPYLYLATLYA
+481 NPYLYLATIYA
-492 EAAGTCGANAVE
+492 DAAGSCGSNAVE

-523 PTVATKAAKL
+523 PSIADKAAKL

-552 KEGDKISIGCW
+552 KEGDKINIGCW
-563 VNETVSVKFY
+563 INETVSVKFY

>member
-1 MTNGSR
+1 
-7 NLDIDKNM
+7 

-24 FGIILMSFSAEA
+24 FGILLMSYSAQA

-97 AKIKEAADDATKNAL
+97 AKIKEASDDATKNAL
-112 IQELLGLYDAFAIN
+112 IQELLSLYDAFAVH
-126 FPKEKSNAL
+126 FPKEKANAI

-145 YRKNADSVSKAVVM
+145 YRKNSDSVSKAVVM
-159 FEEAKALL
+159 FEEAKSLL

-216 QNYSMELKADSVL
+216 ENYNIELKADSVL

-240 GVEVEKNAFDAK
+240 ATEAAKAKFDAT
-252 LAIYDSINAYN
+252 LAVYDSTNAYN
-263 NSSNKRMKKAAK
+263 NSSKKRLKKAAK
-275 LPPLVKPVMD
+275 LPPLVKPELD
-285 ARMQELVGVL
+285 ATTQELVSVL
-295 DKADELRTKYE
+295 EKADELKTKYE

-311 LTSID
+311 LTSVD
-316 KRKISNNEIRLRNIT
+316 KRKMSNNEIRLRNIT
-331 KVQRNIDKILSPL
+331 KVQRNIEKILSPL

-358 FEQNKDNIDW
+358 FEQNKDNVEW
-368 LKRAGNLLQKERVG
+368 LKRAGNLLQKERLG
-382 ADGELTSCTDNPVFI
+382 DDGELTSCTDNPVFI
-397 SIAETLYKIEPSA
+397 SIAETLYEIEPSA

-443 RRKANSYMGLAYV
+443 RRKANTYMGLAYV
-456 NQKMGSLS
+456 NQKMGALS

-481 SPYLYLATLYA
+481 NPYLYLATIYA
-492 EAAGTCGANAVE
+492 DAAGSCGSNAVE

-523 PTVATKAAKL
+523 PSIADKAAKL

-552 KEGDKISIGCW
+552 KEGDKINIGCW
-563 VNETVSVKFY
+563 INEAVSVKFY

>member
-1 MTNGSR
+1 
-7 NLDIDKNM
+7 
-15 MIMKRILFV
+15 MKRILFV
-24 FGIILMSFSAEA
+24 FGILLMSYSAQA

-97 AKIKEAADDATKNAL
+97 AKIKEASDDATKNAL
-112 IQELLGLYDAFAIN
+112 IQELLSLYDAFAVH
-126 FPKEKSNAL
+126 FPKEKANAI

-145 YRKNADSVSKAVVM
+145 YRKNSDSVSKAVVM
-159 FEEAKALL
+159 FEEAKSLL

-216 QNYSMELKADSVL
+216 ENYNIELKADSVL

-240 GVEVEKNAFDAK
+240 ATEAAKAKFDAT
-252 LAIYDSINAYN
+252 LAVYDSTNAYN
-263 NSSNKRMKKAAK
+263 NSSKKRLKKAAK
-275 LPPLVKPVMD
+275 LAPLVKPELD
-285 ARMQELVGVL
+285 ATTQELVSVL
-295 DKADELRTKYE
+295 EKADELKTKYE

-311 LTSID
+311 LTSVD
-316 KRKISNNEIRLRNIT
+316 KRKMSNNEIRLRNIT
-331 KVQRNIDKILSPL
+331 KVQRNIEKILSPL

-358 FEQNKDNIDW
+358 FEQNKDNVEW
-368 LKRAGNLLQKERVG
+368 LKRAGNLLQKERLG
-382 ADGELTSCTDNPVFI
+382 DDGELTSCTDNPVFI
-397 SIAETLYKIEPSA
+397 SIAETLYEIEPSA

-421 NKSDWAMAKKY
+421 NKSDWAIAKKY

-443 RRKANSYMGLAYV
+443 RRKANTYMGLAYV
-456 NQKMGSLS
+456 NQKMGALS

-481 SPYLYLATLYA
+481 NPYLYLATIYA
-492 EAAGTCGANAVE
+492 DAAGSCGSNAVE

-523 PTVATKAAKL
+523 PSIADKAAKL

-552 KEGDKISIGCW
+552 KEGDKITIGCW
-563 VNETVSVKFY
+563 INEAVSVKFY

>member
-1 MTNGSR
+1 
-7 NLDIDKNM
+7 
-15 MIMKRILFV
+15 MKRILFV
-24 FGIILMSFSAEA
+24 FGILLMSFSAQA

-97 AKIKEAADDATKNAL
+97 AKIKEASDDATKNAL
-112 IQELLGLYDAFAIN
+112 IQELLSLYDAFAVH
-126 FPKEKSNAL
+126 FPKEKANAI

-145 YRKNADSVSKAVVM
+145 YRKNSDSVSKAVVM
-159 FEEAKALL
+159 FEEAKSLL

-216 QNYSMELKADSVL
+216 ENYNIELKADSVL

-240 GVEVEKNAFDAK
+240 ATEAAKAKFDAT
-252 LAIYDSINAYN
+252 LAVYDSTNAYN
-263 NSSNKRMKKAAK
+263 NSSKKRLKKAAK
-275 LPPLVKPVMD
+275 LPPLVRPELD
-285 ARMQELVGVL
+285 ATTQELVSVL
-295 DKADELRTKYE
+295 EKADELKTKYE

-311 LTSID
+311 LTSVD
-316 KRKISNNEIRLRNIT
+316 KRKMSNNEIRLRNIT
-331 KVQRNIDKILSPL
+331 KVQRNIEKILSPL

-358 FEQNKDNIDW
+358 FEQNKDNVEW
-368 LKRAGNLLQKERVG
+368 LKRAGNLLQKERLG
-382 ADGELTSCTDNPVFI
+382 DDGELTSCTDNPVFI
-397 SIAETLYKIEPSA
+397 SIAETLYEIEPSA

-443 RRKANSYMGLAYV
+443 RRKANTYMGLAYV
-456 NQKMGSLS
+456 NQKMGALS

-481 SPYLYLATLYA
+481 NPYLYLATIYA
-492 EAAGTCGANAVE
+492 DAAGSCGSNAVE

-523 PTVATKAAKL
+523 PSIADKAAKL

-552 KEGDKISIGCW
+552 KEGDKITIGCW
-563 VNETVSVKFY
+563 INEAVSVKFY

>member
-1 MTNGSR
+1 
-7 NLDIDKNM
+7 

-24 FGIILMSFSAEA
+24 FGILLMSFSAQA

-97 AKIKEAADDATKNAL
+97 AKIKEASDDATKNAL
-112 IQELLGLYDAFAIN
+112 IQELLRLYDVFAVH
-126 FPKEKSNAL
+126 FPEEKANAI

-145 YRKNADSVSKAVVM
+145 YRKNSDSVSKAVVM
-159 FEEAKALL
+159 FEEAKSLL

-202 VLVTLE
+202 VLVSLE

-216 QNYSMELKADSVL
+216 ENYNIELQADSVL

-240 GVEVEKNAFDAK
+240 TTEAAKAVYDAK
-252 LAIYDSINAYN
+252 LAVYDSTNAYN
-263 NSSNKRMKKAAK
+263 NSSKKRMKKAAK
-275 LPPLVKPVMD
+275 LPPLVKPELD
-285 ARMQELVGVL
+285 ATTQELVSVL
-295 DKADELRTKYE
+295 DKADELKTKYE

-311 LTSID
+311 LTSVD
-316 KRKISNNEIRLRNIT
+316 KRKMSNNEIRLRNIT
-331 KVQRNIDKILSPL
+331 KVQRNIEKILSPL

-358 FEQNKDNIDW
+358 FEENKDNVEW

-382 ADGELTSCTDNPVFI
+382 EDGELTSCTDNPVFI
-397 SIAETLYKIEPSA
+397 SIAETLYEIEPSA

-443 RRKANSYMGLAYV
+443 RRKANTYMGLAYV
-456 NQKMGSLS
+456 NQKMGALS

-481 SPYLYLATLYA
+481 NPYLYLATIYA
-492 EAAGTCGANAVE
+492 DAAGSCGSNAVE

-523 PTVATKAAKL
+523 PSIADKAAKL

-552 KEGDKISIGCW
+552 KEGDKINIGCW
-563 VNETVSVKFY
+563 INETVSVKFY

>member
-1 MTNGSR
+1 
-7 NLDIDKNM
+7 
-15 MIMKRILFV
+15 MKRILFV
-24 FGIILMSFSAEA
+24 FGILLMSYSAQA

-97 AKIKEAADDATKNAL
+97 AKIKEASDDATKNAL
-112 IQELLGLYDAFAIN
+112 IQELLSLYDAFAVH
-126 FPKEKSNAL
+126 FPKEKANAI

-145 YRKNADSVSKAVVM
+145 YRKNSDSVSKAVVM
-159 FEEAKALL
+159 FEEAKSLL

-216 QNYSMELKADSVL
+216 ENYNIELKADSVL

-240 GVEVEKNAFDAK
+240 ATEAAKAKFDAT
-252 LAIYDSINAYN
+252 LAVYDSTNAYN
-263 NSSNKRMKKAAK
+263 NSSKKRLKKAAK
-275 LPPLVKPVMD
+275 LPPLVKPELD
-285 ARMQELVGVL
+285 ATTQELVSVL
-295 DKADELRTKYE
+295 EKADELKTKYE

-311 LTSID
+311 LTSVD
-316 KRKISNNEIRLRNIT
+316 KRKMSNNEIRLRNIT
-331 KVQRNIDKILSPL
+331 KVQRNIEKILSPL

-358 FEQNKDNIDW
+358 FEQNKDNVEW
-368 LKRAGNLLQKERVG
+368 LKRAGNLLQKERLG
-382 ADGELTSCTDNPVFI
+382 DDGELTSCTDNPVFI
-397 SIAETLYKIEPSA
+397 SIAETLYEIEPSA

-443 RRKANSYMGLAYV
+443 RRKANTYMGLAYV
-456 NQKMGSLS
+456 NQKMGALS

-481 SPYLYLATLYA
+481 NPYLYLATIYA
-492 EAAGTCGANAVE
+492 DAAGSCGSNAVE

-523 PTVATKAAKL
+523 PSIADKAAKL

-552 KEGDKISIGCW
+552 KEGDKITIGCW
-563 VNETVSVKFY
+563 INEAVSVKFY

>member
-1 MTNGSR
+1 M
-7 NLDIDKNM
+7 
-15 MIMKRILFV
+15 
-24 FGIILMSFSAEA
+24 
-36 QESKW
+36 
-41 GNSIADSV
+41 
-49 SCFQNYNI
+49 
-57 MGSYY
+57 
-62 QSKDYAEAY
+62 
-71 DAWKALYETC
+71 
-81 PSANIRIYTY
+81 
-91 GDNIIE
+91 
-97 AKIKEAADDATKNAL
+97 
-112 IQELLGLYDAFAIN
+112 
-126 FPKEKSNAL
+126 
-135 SSKAYHFYNY
+135 SSKAYHFYNN

-159 FEEAKALL
+159 FEEAKSLL

-202 VLVTLE
+202 VLVSLE

-216 QNYSMELKADSVL
+216 ENYNIELKADSVL

-240 GVEVEKNAFDAK
+240 SAEAAK
-252 LAIYDSINAYN
+252 AAYQAEMAVYDSTNAYN
-263 NSSNKRMKKAAK
+263 NSSKKRMKQAAK
-275 LPPLVKPVMD
+275 LPPLVKPEMETG
-285 ARMQELVGVL
+285 AQELVSVIE
-295 DKADELRTKYE
+295 KADELKTKYE

-311 LTSID
+311 LTSVD

-331 KVQRNIDKILSPL
+331 KVQRNIEKILSPL
-344 LTCNKLTL
+344 LTCEKLTL
-352 IYNEEA
+352 IYNDAA
-358 FEQNKDNIDW
+358 FEENKDDIEW

-382 ADGELTSCTDNPVFI
+382 EDGELTSCTDNPVFI
-397 SIAETLYKIEPSA
+397 SIAETLYEIEPSA

-421 NKSDWAMAKKY
+421 NKGDWAMAKKY

-456 NQKMGSLS
+456 NQKLGSLS
-464 SAKSNC
+464 AAKVNC
-470 LKAGQLRKNWG
+470 IKAGQLRKDWG
-481 SPYLYLATLYA
+481 NPYLYLATLYA

-523 PTVATKAAKL
+523 PSVASKAAKL

-552 KEGDKISIGCW
+552 KEGDKINIGCW
-563 VNETVSVKFY
+563 INETVSVKFY

>member
-1 MTNGSR
+1 
-7 NLDIDKNM
+7 
-15 MIMKRILFV
+15 MKRILFV
-24 FGIILMSFSAEA
+24 LGILLISLTTQA

-97 AKIKEAADDATKNAL
+97 AKIKEAGDDASKNAL
-112 IQELLGLYDAFAIN
+112 IQELLGLYDTFAVH
-126 FPKEKSNAL
+126 FPEEKSNAM

-159 FEEAKALL
+159 FEEAKSLL

-202 VLVTLE
+202 VLVSLE

-216 QNYSMELKADSVL
+216 ENYNIELKADSVL

-240 GVEVEKNAFDAK
+240 SAEAAK
-252 LAIYDSINAYN
+252 AAYQAEMAVYDSTNAYN
-263 NSSNKRMKKAAK
+263 NSSKKRMKQAAK
-275 LPPLVKPVMD
+275 LPPLVKPEMETG
-285 ARMQELVGVL
+285 AQELVSVIE
-295 DKADELRTKYE
+295 KADELKTKYE

-311 LTSID
+311 LTSVD

-331 KVQRNIDKILSPL
+331 KVQHNIEKILSPL
-344 LTCNKLTL
+344 LTCEKLTL
-352 IYNEEA
+352 IYNDAA
-358 FEQNKDNIDW
+358 FEENKDDIEW

-382 ADGELTSCTDNPVFI
+382 EDGELTSCTDNPVFI
-397 SIAETLYKIEPSA
+397 SIAETLYEIEPSA

-421 NKSDWAMAKKY
+421 NKGDWAMAKKY

-456 NQKMGSLS
+456 NQKLGSLS
-464 SAKSNC
+464 AAKVNYI
-470 LKAGQLRKNWG
+470 KAGQLRKDWG
-481 SPYLYLATLYA
+481 NPYLYLATLYA

-523 PTVATKAAKL
+523 PSVASKAAKL

-552 KEGDKISIGCW
+552 KEGDKINIGCW
-563 VNETVSVKFY
+563 INETVSVKFY

>member
-1 MTNGSR
+1 
-7 NLDIDKNM
+7 
-15 MIMKRILFV
+15 MKRILFV
-24 FGIILMSFSAEA
+24 FGILLMSFSAQA

-97 AKIKEAADDATKNAL
+97 AKIKETNDDAAKNVL
-112 IQELLGLYDAFAIN
+112 IQELLALYDAFALH
-126 FPKEKSNAL
+126 FPEEKANAM

-145 YRKNADSVSKAVVM
+145 YKKDADSISKAVIM
-159 FEEAKALL
+159 FDEAKALL

-202 VLVTLE
+202 VLVSLE

-216 QNYSMELKADSVL
+216 ENYTIELKADSVL
-229 DFIAYADSIRP
+229 GFIAYADSIRP
-240 GVEVEKNAFDAK
+240 TAEAAK
-252 LAIYDSINAYN
+252 AAYDLELAAYDSTNAYN
-263 NSSNKRMKKAAK
+263 NSSKKRMKQAAK
-275 LPPLVKPVMD
+275 LPPLVKPEMD
-285 ARMQELVGVL
+285 AATQALVSVL
-295 DKADELRTKYE
+295 EKADELKTKYE

-311 LTSID
+311 LTSVD

-331 KVQRNIDKILSPL
+331 KVQSNIEKILSPL
-344 LTCNKLTL
+344 LTCDKLTL

-358 FEQNKDNIDW
+358 FEQNKDNIEW

-382 ADGELTSCTDNPVFI
+382 DNGEMTSCTDNPVFI
-397 SIAETLYKIEPSA
+397 SIAETLYEIEPSA

-456 NQKMGSLS
+456 NQKMGALS
-464 SAKSNC
+464 AAKSNC
-470 LKAGQLRKNWG
+470 LKAGQLRKDWG
-481 SPYLYLATLYA
+481 NPYLYLATLYA

-523 PTVATKAAKL
+523 PSIANKAAKL
-533 ISAYSQQIPD
+533 ISAYTQQIPD

-552 KEGDKISIGCW
+552 KEGDKINIGCW
-563 VNETVSVKFY
+563 INETVSVKFY

>member
-1 MTNGSR
+1 
-7 NLDIDKNM
+7 

-24 FGIILMSFSAEA
+24 FGILLMSISAQA

-97 AKIKEAADDATKNAL
+97 AKIKEASDDATKNAL
-112 IQELLGLYDAFAIN
+112 IQELLSLYDAFAVY
-126 FPKEKSNAL
+126 FPEEKANAI

-145 YRKNADSVSKAVVM
+145 YRKNSDSVSKAVVM
-159 FEEAKALL
+159 FEEAKSLL

-202 VLVTLE
+202 VLVSLE

-216 QNYSMELKADSVL
+216 ENYNIELQADSVL

-240 GVEVEKNAFDAK
+240 TTEAAKAVYDAK
-252 LAIYDSINAYN
+252 LAVYDSTNAYN
-263 NSSNKRMKKAAK
+263 NSSKKRMKKAAK
-275 LPPLVKPVMD
+275 LPPLVKPELD
-285 ARMQELVGVL
+285 ATTQELVSVL
-295 DKADELRTKYE
+295 DKADELKTKYE

-311 LTSID
+311 LTSVD
-316 KRKISNNEIRLRNIT
+316 KRKMSNNEIRLRNIT
-331 KVQRNIDKILSPL
+331 KVQRNIEKILSPL

-358 FEQNKDNIDW
+358 FEENKDNVEW

-382 ADGELTSCTDNPVFI
+382 EDGELTSCTDNPVFI
-397 SIAETLYKIEPSA
+397 SIAETLYEIEPSA

-443 RRKANSYMGLAYV
+443 RRKANTYMGLAYV
-456 NQKMGSLS
+456 NQKMGALS

-481 SPYLYLATLYA
+481 NPYLYLATIYA
-492 EAAGTCGANAVE
+492 DAAGSCGSNAVE

-523 PTVATKAAKL
+523 PSIADKAAKL

-552 KEGDKISIGCW
+552 KEGDKINIGCW
-563 VNETVSVKFY
+563 INETVSVKFY

>member
-1 MTNGSR
+1 
-7 NLDIDKNM
+7 
-15 MIMKRILFV
+15 MKRILFV
-24 FGIILMSFSAEA
+24 FGILLMSFSAQA

-57 MGSYY
+57 MGSNY
-62 QSKDYAEAY
+62 QSKDFVEAY
-71 DAWKALYETC
+71 DAWKALYKTC

-97 AKIKEAADDATKNAL
+97 AKIKATSDDAMKNAL
-112 IQELLGLYDAFAIN
+112 IQELLGLYDAFAVH
-126 FPKEKSNAL
+126 FPEEKANAM

-145 YRKNADSVSKAVVM
+145 YKKDADSISKAVLM
-159 FEEAKALL
+159 FDEAKSLL

-202 VLVTLE
+202 VLVSLE

-216 QNYSMELKADSVL
+216 ENYTIELQADSVL
-229 DFIAYADSIRP
+229 GFIAYADSIRP
-240 GVEVEKNAFDAK
+240 TTEAAK
-252 LAIYDSINAYN
+252 AVYRSELAVYDSTNAYN
-263 NSSNKRMKKAAK
+263 NSSKKRMKQAAK
-275 LPPLVKPVMD
+275 FPALVKPQMD
-285 ARMQELVGVL
+285 ATTQALVNVL
-295 DKADELRTKYE
+295 EKADELKTKYE
-306 LDEQG
+306 LDENG
-311 LTSID
+311 LTSVD

-331 KVQRNIDKILSPL
+331 KVQSNIEKILSPL
-344 LTCNKLTL
+344 LTCDKLTL

-358 FEQNKDNIDW
+358 FEQNKDNVDW

-382 ADGELTSCTDNPVFI
+382 DNGEMTSCTDNPVFI
-397 SIAETLYKIEPSA
+397 SIAETLYEIEPSA

-421 NKSDWAMAKKY
+421 NKGDWSMAKKY

-456 NQKMGSLS
+456 NQKMGALS
-464 SAKSNC
+464 AAKSNC
-470 LKAGQLRKNWG
+470 LKAGQLRKDWG
-481 SPYLYLATLYA
+481 NPYLYLATLYA

-523 PTVATKAAKL
+523 PSIANKAAKL
-533 ISAYSQQIPD
+533 ISAYTQQIPD

-552 KEGDKISIGCW
+552 KEGDKINIGCW
-563 VNETVSVKFY
+563 INETVSVKFY

>member
-1 MTNGSR
+1 
-7 NLDIDKNM
+7 
-15 MIMKRILFV
+15 MKRILFV
-24 FGIILMSFSAEA
+24 FGILLMSFSAQA

-97 AKIKEAADDATKNAL
+97 AKIKEASDDATKNAL
-112 IQELLGLYDAFAIN
+112 IQELLRLYDVFAVH
-126 FPKEKSNAL
+126 FPEEKANAI

-145 YRKNADSVSKAVVM
+145 YRKNSDSVSKAVVM
-159 FEEAKALL
+159 FEEAKSLL

-202 VLVTLE
+202 VLVSLE

-216 QNYSMELKADSVL
+216 ENYNIELQADSVL
-229 DFIAYADSIRP
+229 NFIAYADSIRP
-240 GVEVEKNAFDAK
+240 TTEAAKAVYDAK
-252 LAIYDSINAYN
+252 LAVYDSTNAYN
-263 NSSNKRMKKAAK
+263 NSSKKRMKKAAK
-275 LPPLVKPVMD
+275 LPPLVKPELD
-285 ARMQELVGVL
+285 ATTQELVSVL
-295 DKADELRTKYE
+295 DKADELKTKYE

-311 LTSID
+311 LTSVD
-316 KRKISNNEIRLRNIT
+316 KRKMSNNEIRLRNIT
-331 KVQRNIDKILSPL
+331 KVQRNIEKILSPL

-358 FEQNKDNIDW
+358 FEENKDNVEW

-382 ADGELTSCTDNPVFI
+382 EDGELTSCTDNPVFI
-397 SIAETLYKIEPSA
+397 SIAETLYEIEPSA

-443 RRKANSYMGLAYV
+443 RRKANTYMGLAYV
-456 NQKMGSLS
+456 NQKMGALS

-481 SPYLYLATLYA
+481 NPYLYLATIYA
-492 EAAGTCGANAVE
+492 DAAGSCGSNAVE

-523 PTVATKAAKL
+523 PSIADKAAKL

-552 KEGDKISIGCW
+552 KEGDKINIGCW
-563 VNETVSVKFY
+563 INETVSVKFY